1 MVTLHPMKR
10 LLVFCAA
17 AVSGCSLLQNVA
29 QSREPSLSFKDAS
42 LSDVSLA
49 GATVNL
55 TFTVQNP
62 NPVGISLAETDYKL
76 SLAGKQL
83 VAGKPPAGLRIPASS
98 SSDVT
103 LPAQVRFADLGESVA
118 AVLQRNEVPYR
129 AEGHL
134 GVNTPLGVVPLAFAQ
149 EGTLPLPRIPSVAVQ
164 SPRIASLSLTQA
176 TLDLPLTLAN
186 PNSFP
191 LPLGSLA
198 GDLSIAGAQVGRIAA
213 AELGRIDARQSRTVA
228 VPVTVHFAQ
237 AFAAAQALREGKAR
251 VALDGHLTSGGA
263 SIPVHVE
270 RDVDFT
276 R

>member
-1 MVTLHPMKR
+1 MKR
-10 LLVFCAA
+10 LVVLCAA
-17 AVSGCSLLQNVA
+17 AVTGCSLLQNVA
-29 QSREPSLSFKDAS
+29 QSREPSLSFKNAS

-55 TFTVQNP
+55 TFSVQNP
-62 NPVGISLAETDYKL
+62 NPVGITLAETDYKL

-83 VAGKPPAGLRIPASS
+83 VAGKPPSGVRIPASG

-103 LPAQVRFADLGESVA
+103 LPAQVRFADLGDSLA
-118 AVLQRNEVPYR
+118 AVLRQNEVPYR

-134 GVNTPLGVVPLAFAQ
+134 GVSTPLGVVPLAFAQ
-149 EGTLPLPRIPSVAVQ
+149 EGTLPLPRIPTISVQ
-164 SPRIASLSLTQA
+164 SPRINSLSLTQA
-176 TLDLPLTLAN
+176 TLDLPLTLSN

-191 LPLGSLA
+191 LPLGTVA
-198 GDLSIAGAQVGRIAA
+198 GDLSIAGAQVGRVAS

-228 VPVTVHFAQ
+228 VPVIVHFAQ

-251 VALDGHLTSGGA
+251 VALDGQLTSGDA
-263 SIPVHVE
+263 SVPVHVE